1 MLKEKDTIFVVDDTP
16 TNLSLLFQALDGVG
30 FRVLVATN
38 GQLAL
43 NAIPDA
49 LPDLILLDVMMPIL
63 DGFETCRR
71 LKQNEVTQDIP
82 VIFMTALAEPVDEV
96 KGLGLGAVDY
106 ITKPI
111 KIETVLARVRTHLSL
126 RKLQRKLEQKNVE
139 LEQKNAELAEAL
151 TNIKILR
158 GLLPICASCKKVRD
172 DEGYWQEVEEYI
184 QRHTEAEF
192 SHSFCPDCIQVL
204 YGDLLLRGS

>member
-16 TNLSLLFQALDGVG
+16 TNLSLLFQALDGAG

-96 KGLGLGAVDY
+96 KGLELGAVDY

-126 RKLQRKLEQKNVE
+126 RKLQRKLEQK
-139 LEQKNAELAEAL
+139 
-151 TNIKILR
+151 
-158 GLLPICASCKKVRD
+158 
-172 DEGYWQEVEEYI
+172 
-184 QRHTEAEF
+184 
-192 SHSFCPDCIQVL
+192 
-204 YGDLLLRGS
+204 